1 MTGWRLVMAGLMT
14 CAVVAARPVSAG
26 ELGQEEGAPGVAT
39 SDDVSSFNGS
49 TGGGSDTWSTVG
61 WGALTGLSNLLYV
74 PAKLVYASVGGL
86 TGGLA
91 LGLTG
96 GDMNTAQAIWE
107 PSLGGDYFLT
117 PGMIQ
122 GDESFSF
129 AGMPAAP
136 ASGFNGSM
144 PDDEHAPAAP
154 PPAPPLSTHRYGG

>member
-1 MTGWRLVMAGLMT
+1 MTGWRLVVAGLMT

-26 ELGQEEGAPGVAT
+26 DVGHEEGAT
-39 SDDVSSFNGS
+39 SDDVAAFDQS
-49 TGGGSDTWSTVG
+49 TGSSDTWSTVG
-61 WGALTGLSNLLYV
+61 WGALTGLSNLVYV
-74 PAKLVYASVGGL
+74 PAKLVYAGIGGL

-96 GDMNTAQAIWE
+96 GDMNTAQGIWE

-129 AGMPAAP
+129 AGTPAA
-136 ASGFNGSM
+136 GLNGTSL
-144 PDDEHAPAAP
+144 PDDEHAP
-154 PPAPPLSTHRYGG
+154 PAPPIDHRYGG